1 MKLIADSGSTKTHWV
16 IILPEGQIKS
26 LYSQGINPYFL
37 DVDEI
42 SRIVK
47 ECFIAFPTGEIKEV
61 YFYGAGCSIAEKCS
75 QVAAALSVVFPSAKI
90 VTHSDLLAAAHAL
103 FGKANGVV
111 SILGTGSN
119 AAVYNGK
126 DFEKKIQSLG
136 YLLGDEGSGSY
147 IGRQLLQSYLRKEMP
162 SKLRNEF
169 RKDFELELP
178 FVLEHLYKKAFPN
191 RYLASFATF
200 ASKFREDDFIQNIL
214 RNSFQDFIHYQ
225 LDVLDFD
232 KNIPVGFV
240 GSVAFYFQEI
250 LKDELIKSGYQFA
263 QVLKNPI
270 EQLQEYYK

>member
-1 MKLIADSGSTKTHWV
+1 MPDI
-16 IILPEGQIKS
+16 QIKS

-37 DVDEI
+37 NVDEI

-47 ECFIAFPTGEIKEV
+47 SCFIDFPKKEITEV
-61 YFYGAGCSIAEKCS
+61 YFYGAGCSIAEKCN
-75 QVAAALSVVFPSAKI
+75 QVASALSVVFPSAKI
-90 VTHSDLLAAAHAL
+90 ATHSDLLAAAHAL
-103 FGKANGVV
+103 FGKTNGVV

-136 YLLGDEGSGSY
+136 YLLGDEGSGSH
-147 IGRQLLQSYLRKEMP
+147 IGRQLLQSYLREEMP
-162 SKLRNEF
+162 LNLRNEF

-178 FVLEHLYKKAFPN
+178 IVLEHLYKKPFPN
-191 RYLASFATF
+191 RYLASFVPF
-200 ASKFREDDFIQNIL
+200 AGKFMDDDFIQKII

-225 LDVLDFD
+225 LDVLNFD
-232 KNIPVGFV
+232 KDIPVGFV

-250 LKDELIKSGYQFA
+250 LKDELTKSAYQFA

-270 EQLQEYYK
+270 DQLKIYYK